1 MKFDPFR
8 KSQAGTFAI
17 KFNTKK
23 MMTRIFQTLTI
34 VLIGFV
40 TVANAQN
47 VGVGNT
53 APAEKLH
60 VTGNLRTDGIFVLD
74 GRITPL
80 SATSNIYWGH
90 SIGGFNTTA
99 SNNVAIG
106 NYAFADGTT
115 GMHNV
120 AIGGSAL
127 NNITTGSNN
136 VAIGYESL
144 LTPTTTSGNTAMGAS
159 SMKSATTGIN
169 NVSVGV
175 FSLTSMTTGNQNAA
189 FGQGAGQY
197 NVTGSTNTF
206 IGAQSGFTA
215 KGSGHVFIGYDAGAY
230 AAGDN
235 LLYISNNKTN
245 DPLIYGEFDNGLVQI
260 NGTLSPRK
268 DNANTLGSST
278 NRWSTVYATNG
289 TIQTSDER
297 FKKNIENM
305 GYGLTTLMQLR
316 PVTYQW
322 KEEENGET
330 KLGFIAQELEKV
342 VPEVVSIAN
351 DDIQTRGV
359 NYAELVPVLVKA
371 IQEQQQIIDGLQG
384 ENASLKDQ
392 VANNSQEL
400 ANIKSLLTNTAQR

>member
-1 MKFDPFR
+1 M
-8 KSQAGTFAI
+8 AHTFAI
-17 KFNTKK
+17 EFNTKK
-23 MMTRIFQTLTI
+23 MMTRIFQTFAI

-47 VGVGNT
+47 VGIGNT
-53 APAEKLH
+53 APTEKLH
-60 VTGNLRTDGIFVLD
+60 VTGNLRTDGIFILD
-74 GRITPL
+74 GRISPL

-90 SIGGFNTTA
+90 SIGGSNTTA

-106 NYAFADGTT
+106 NYALVDGTT
-115 GMHNV
+115 GTHNV
-120 AIGGSAL
+120 AIGNSAL
-127 NNITTGSNN
+127 NKNTTGSDN
-136 VAIGYESL
+136 VAIGKESL
-144 LTPTTTSGNTAMGAS
+144 FAPTTAGGNTGVGALTLRNT
-159 SMKSATTGIN
+159 TTGYN
-169 NVSVGV
+169 NVALGLSA
-175 FSLTSMTTGNQNAA
+175 LNRQTTGNSNVAI
-189 FGQGAGQY
+189 GQGAGQF
-197 NVTGSTNTF
+197 NETGNANTYV
-206 IGAQSGFTA
+206 GTQAGFTA
-215 KGSGHVFIGYDAGAY
+215 KGSGHVFIGYDAGAF
-230 AAGDN
+230 ASGN
-235 LLYISNNKTN
+235 NQLYIANSKTT

-260 NGTLSPRK
+260 NGVLSPRK
-268 DNANTLGSST
+268 DNTHTLGTSS

-305 GYGLTTLMQLR
+305 GYGLTTLMELR

-322 KEEENGET
+322 KEEENGDT

-371 IQEQQQIIDGLQG
+371 IQEQQQIIDGLEG

-400 ANIKSLLTNTAQR
+400 ANIKNLLSSTAQR